1 MFLNTSDHNKS
12 EGKGLGLGWLWL
24 IPLTGLVALLLF
36 VVLPQV
42 FPSAQPKPPEAV
54 ATEPAKEI
62 PKSTTMVQALA
73 PLPPKPPAYNFPA
86 EGAKQVIILMYHN
99 VAPNSGNR
107 FEITTQ
113 AFAEQLDLL
122 ISEGCRVVPLSCVI
136 DAMEKQDFSKLPSRP
151 VVITVDD
158 GYENFYTNAYPLLR
172 ERNMPATLSIYTSFI
187 GSCRA
192 ALKWEQ
198 LHELVAS
205 GWIEIASH
213 STNHTNL
220 TKEYKGETPEQFAAR
235 RQVEIEGS
243 KRLLEEKLGVSVLT
257 FVYPGGNR
265 NTETDEL
272 VQKAGYHA
280 ALTIYDGPNLPADS
294 PFKLRRY
301 GIYPNTTLE
310 MLNNYLVGARVAD
323 SNFLVGKPL
332 KKGQKKQ
339 IRSQAKTGKA
349 QPAQKPDSDKD
360 KLLKRP
366 GTYR

>member
-1 MFLNTSDHNKS
+1 MFLNTSEHDNQQ
-12 EGKGLGLGWLWL
+12 GRGLAWLWL
-24 IPLTGLVALLLF
+24 IPLTGLVALVLF

-42 FPSAQPKPPEAV
+42 FPSTQPKPTETVSA
-54 ATEPAKEI
+54 EPAKETAE
-62 PKSTTMVQALA
+62 PQSMVQTLA
-73 PLPPKPPAYNFPA
+73 PLPPKPPAYDFPA

-99 VAPNSGNR
+99 VVPNPGNR
-107 FEITTQ
+107 FEISTQ

-122 ISEGCRVVPLSCVI
+122 ASVGCRVIPLSCVI
-136 DAMEKQDFSKLPSRP
+136 DALEKHDFSKLPARP

-172 ERNMPATLSIYTSFI
+172 ERNMPAALSIYTSFI

-198 LHELVAS
+198 LKELVAS

-220 TKEYKGETPEQFAAR
+220 SKEQKGETPEQLAAR
-235 RQVEIEGS
+235 RQLEIEGS
-243 KRLLEEKLGVSVLT
+243 KKTLEEKLGIQVVA

-265 NTETDEL
+265 NTQTDEL
-272 VQKAGYHA
+272 VQKAGYKG

-310 MLNNYLVGARVAD
+310 MLNNYLTGARVAD
-323 SNFLVGKPL
+323 SDFHVGKPL
-332 KKGQKKQ
+332 KKEQKKQ
-339 IRSQAKTGKA
+339 TKSQAKVGKTK
-349 QPAQKPDSDKD
+349 PAKKPEPDGD

-366 GTYR
+366 GTYH